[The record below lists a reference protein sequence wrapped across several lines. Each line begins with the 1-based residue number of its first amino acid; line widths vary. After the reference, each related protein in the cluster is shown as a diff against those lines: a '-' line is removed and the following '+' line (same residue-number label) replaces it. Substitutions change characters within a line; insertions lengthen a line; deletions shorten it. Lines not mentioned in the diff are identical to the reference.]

1 MLSIEHKR
9 TKCMNFFVIRR
20 RFFFL
25 EKRYQCVCTK
35 NRELHNNSRQ
45 TEYQL
50 RTIMAYEMREKKNCN
65 RNVEKRG
72 IETENRTKSEKNQE
86 KQKNLKKKM
95 K

>member
-1 MLSIEHKR
+1 
-9 TKCMNFFVIRR
+9 MNFFVIKR

-50 RTIMAYEMREKKNCN
+50 RTIMAYEMRKKKNCN

-72 IETENRTKSEKNQE
+72 IEAENRTKSEKNQE
-86 KQKNLKKKM
+86 KQKNLKKK